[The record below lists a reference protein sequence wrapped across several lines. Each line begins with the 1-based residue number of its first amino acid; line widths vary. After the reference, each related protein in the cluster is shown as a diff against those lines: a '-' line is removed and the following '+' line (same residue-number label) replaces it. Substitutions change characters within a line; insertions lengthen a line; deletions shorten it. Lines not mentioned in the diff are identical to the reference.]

1 MMRLESFRVGP
12 YRNFLDTGEVGVEE
26 DVTVLLGKNESG
38 KTNLLHALDTVR
50 PARAPRA
57 LERHQYPRWLQKKH
71 ERTGEY
77 QEARA
82 VEVTF
87 RLEDSDKEALAEEF
101 GERTVSADSVQA
113 HRTYLDDGLLIE
125 TIAYDE
131 QEALRHALDGLDV
144 SLAPTLASLREQL
157 TAEAAGTTSADVA
170 NTALQ
175 RLASVFGDHET
186 VGDAIDAFLL
196 HRMPR
201 FFYFDDHALLPGTAD
216 TAPLIK
222 VLESGDDSGL
232 NPEERTA
239 LALLRM
245 GFADDELI
253 SADYVARKSEL
264 QAVGADLTR
273 SFFDYW
279 TQNPHLR
286 LSIDIDSVDATDQH
300 GNTRIVRRDL
310 KLNVMDNRTQFEDS
324 LDDRS
329 SGFRWFLSFVAAF
342 MEFEDDRNVIVLL
355 DEPGLSLHGRAQGD
369 FLRFIDEQVASKH
382 QVLFTT
388 HSPFLVD
395 TRHLDRVRVVEYAD
409 PEVGGTV
416 TTVDGAT
423 TADPDTLFPLQAA
436 LGYDVAQS
444 LFIGAHNLVVE
455 GYSDYWYLTVISEHL
470 RVQGKDGLDERW
482 RVLPAG
488 GVSNVGT
495 FVALAGPALPATVL
509 ADGKEAESQKVQN
522 LIEAQM
528 LKEHRLVTPEVASTV
543 RKADIEDVFTVDD
556 YLTLY
561 NGAFGTSL
569 RDAELAGND
578 RIVKRIERA
587 GGEFDHNTPARHLF
601 RNPELCEGLSDETL
615 ANFSTLIAAL
625 NDTLA

>member
-1 MMRLESFRVGP
+1 MRLESFRVGP

-57 LERHQYPRWLQKKH
+57 LERHHYPRWLQKKH
-71 ERTGEY
+71 ERTGDY
-77 QEARA
+77 QGARA

-87 RLEDSDKEALAEEF
+87 RLEDSDKEALAGKF
-101 GERTVSADSVQA
+101 GEHTVSADAVKA
-113 HRTYLDDGLLIE
+113 YRTYVDDSLLID
-125 TIAYDE
+125 TVSYDE
-131 QEALRHALDGLDV
+131 QEALRHALNELGV
-144 SLAPTLASLREQL
+144 SLAPTLADLRERL
-157 TAEAAGTTSADVA
+157 TAEAADTTNADVA
-170 NTALQ
+170 NAALQ
-175 RLASVFGDHET
+175 RLKSVFGDHET
-186 VGDAIDAFLL
+186 VADAIEAFLRR
-196 HRMPR
+196 RMPR

-232 NPEERTA
+232 NAEQRTA

-286 LSIDIDSVDATDQH
+286 LSIDIDAVDDTDPQ

-342 MEFEDDRNVIVLL
+342 MEFQEDRNVIVLL

-369 FLRFIDEQVASKH
+369 FLRFIDEQVAVKH

-395 TRHLDRVRVVEYAD
+395 PGHLDRVRVVEYAH

-495 FVALAGPALPATVL
+495 FVALAGPALPVTVL
-509 ADGKEAESQKVQN
+509 ADGKEADSQKVQN
-522 LIEAQM
+522 LVQAQM

-543 RKADIEDVFTVDD
+543 KKADIEDVFTVDD

-561 NGAFGTSL
+561 NAAFGMSL
-569 RDAELAGND
+569 KDADLKGTD
-578 RIVKRIERA
+578 RIVKRIERTE
-587 GGEFDHNTPARHLF
+587 GDFDHNKPARHLF
-601 RNPELCEGLSDETL
+601 HNPELCEDLSDETL

-625 NDTLA
+625 NGTLG